1 VPTLDRLRI
10 NHYRIKWLDDYEGRM
25 FKGVVEADSTKWK
38 KRPLAMVDRN
48 EVEDRTLLRYE
59 QALRSALAA

>member
-1 VPTLDRLRI
+1 MPTLDRLRI

-25 FKGVVEADSTKWK
+25 FTGVVEAGSTKWK
-38 KRPLAMVDRN
+38 KPPLAIVDRN

-59 QALRSALAA
+59 QALREALAA